1 MLKVTPPES
10 YPPEEGRYLRGND
23 LSPVAVAIILNQDED
38 KIPPDIQALVRT
50 GVESGAALSGTVQ
63 TPNIG
68 FEKMFCNLAAN
79 PNIRYLILGG
89 PESEGHL
96 TGDALKAFFRDGVD
110 GRKRI
115 VGTEAS
121 HAVLHNLAE
130 AAIER
135 VRQQVTL
142 IDLQFEGDLAVVRQA
157 VWACYQES
165 PVEFRGASL
174 ADPGAYPAPPLDS
187 RLTWRVTQPWL
198 EPEHEGELAAKQR
211 MEALIEEAAG
221 AKCVRKGKR
230 GSGGRRPDAR
240 ALDRTQRRAAAGRHR
255 IAR

>member
-1 MLKVTPPES
+1 MLKVRPPET

-38 KIPPDIQALVRT
+38 KVPPDIQALVRT

-96 TGDALKAFFRDGVD
+96 TGEALKAFFARGVD
-110 GRKRI
+110 AGKRI
-115 VGTEAS
+115 LGTEAF
-121 HAVLHNLAE
+121 HAVLHNLPNE
-130 AAIER
+130 VIER
-135 VRQQVTL
+135 VRRQVTL
-142 IDLQFEGDLAVVRQA
+142 IDMQFEGDPAVLRYA
-157 VWACYQES
+157 VWGCYQEQ
-165 PVEFRGASL
+165 PVEFRDYSL
-174 ADPGAYPAPPLDS
+174 VDPGAYPEPALDS

-198 EPEHEGELAAKQR
+198 EPEDEGEVAAKQKV
-211 MEALIEEAAG
+211 EALIERLRARNASRRDEA
-221 AKCVRKGKR
+221 
-230 GSGGRRPDAR
+230 SGLSDPS
-240 ALDRTQRRAAAGRHR
+240 RTQAHDDTP
-255 IAR
+255 